1 MCGGHLE
8 IDVDRQVYFCPYCGV
23 TFDYDYFRKDNA
35 LDLARKALK
44 RNEFGAAKDA
54 FDYMLTKD
62 PHDFE
67 ALRGLILCKC
77 EWTSM
82 MPFLRDDKVFLQSD
96 DPVLLNAIENCQPE
110 YKDYFNLIRDA
121 LDVLHLYR
129 KAKAE
134 MASVSEDMNI
144 CRNFIIDREK
154 DQTLNRTRIDRIWGA
169 ICGWLTD
176 TGMFLGAI
184 YLALMP
190 TIVFCLFIFLLKL
203 YWLPVVIAGVIALIA
218 AIYKIKRAAIDREI
232 EATKAPAREKLEV
245 LNSKYDELS
254 EETKKYI
261 REYKQMAIKIV
272 STYKIADDE

>member
-82 MPFLRDDKVFLQSD
+82 MPFLRQGNDIVEIKSILFCSMRSRTVS
-96 DPVLLNAIENCQPE
+96 LN
-110 YKDYFNLIRDA
+110 IRIT
-121 LDVLHLYR
+121 
-129 KAKAE
+129 
-134 MASVSEDMNI
+134 SI
-144 CRNFIIDREK
+144 
-154 DQTLNRTRIDRIWGA
+154 
-169 ICGWLTD
+169 
-176 TGMFLGAI
+176 
-184 YLALMP
+184 
-190 TIVFCLFIFLLKL
+190 
-203 YWLPVVIAGVIALIA
+203 
-218 AIYKIKRAAIDREI
+218 
-232 EATKAPAREKLEV
+232 
-245 LNSKYDELS
+245 
-254 EETKKYI
+254 
-261 REYKQMAIKIV
+261 
-272 STYKIADDE
+272 